1 MFEKIIEKSNILV
14 SATDLSFVRNIY
26 DEIDWSQKLIGIVG
40 QRGIG
45 KTTLLLQYLKI
56 NNLKKGVYFSADNI
70 NIIKYGL
77 YEVINNLYFKEG
89 KREFFIDEIHKYQNW
104 NQELKNIY
112 DDFVDI
118 KIVFSGS
125 SSIDIIKGKYDLSR
139 RLTLY
144 RMTGFS
150 FREYLNK
157 TKKLNLKSYS
167 LEEILK
173 NHENLSKEIHNQI
186 GNEII
191 SDFGMYLKSGYYPF
205 SFESDILET
214 FYNKLLGTIDK
225 LIYEDISNFY
235 KLDSLNLEKLRKIII
250 FFAFSTPGELSIN
263 SLKEKLGL
271 AYDTVVN
278 YLDILQEV
286 GLIRGLSTFG
296 VISKTIRKSK
306 KIYIDNTNIIYAI
319 QNETGFNLE
328 IGTLREIFFLNQ
340 LSNKYKVFFSDI
352 GGDFLINIGENKYI
366 FEVGGKNKT
375 KKQIKNLSNS
385 FVVSD
390 DIIFGSQN
398 KIPLYLFGF
407 IY

>member
-1 MFEKIIEKSNILV
+1 
-14 SATDLSFVRNIY
+14 
-26 DEIDWSQKLIGIVG
+26 
-40 QRGIG
+40 
-45 KTTLLLQYLKI
+45 LQYLKI
-56 NNLKKGVYFSADNI
+56 NNLKKWVYFSADNI
-70 NIIKYGL
+70 NIIKYWL
-77 YEVINNLYFKEG
+77 YEVINNLYFKEW

-125 SSIDIIKGKYDLSR
+125 SSIDIIKWKYDLSR

-144 RMTGFS
+144 RMTWFS

-186 GNEII
+186 WNEII
-191 SDFGMYLKSGYYPF
+191 SDFWMYLKSWYYPF

-214 FYNKLLGTIDK
+214 FYNKLLWTIDK

-250 FFAFSTPGELSIN
+250 FFAFSTPWELSIN

-286 GLIRGLSTFG
+286 GLIRWLSTFW

-319 QNETGFNLE
+319 QNETWFNLE
-328 IGTLREIFFLNQ
+328 IWTLREIFFLNQ

-352 GGDFLINIGENKYI
+352 WWDFLINIWENKYI
-366 FEVGGKNKT
+366 FEVWWKNKT

-398 KIPLYLFGF
+398 KIPLYLFWF